1 MASELYM
8 SEAGF
13 RHFWTKL
20 DAILDKK
27 VDNTKVATT
36 SALGLVKAGTGLNVA
51 GDGALSVKYSTS
63 ATAGSAVEANDPR
76 LSDARTPKSH
86 THGNI
91 SNDGKI
97 ATGTAIAAGN
107 NLVIAGA
114 QGAVTKSTL
123 AFTAGTS
130 KFLREDGT
138 FAAPP
143 TTAEMTGATA
153 GADGTGGTVPAPQQ
167 GEQTYYLS
175 GAGTWVEPDWL
186 TEHPTISVS
195 ADDTANAAPAFGAT
209 FKAVSAITKDGNGH
223 VIKVTTTTVTVPNA
237 VATSGAAGLMSGA
250 DKSKLDAFQAASNY
264 ALKSDISTVY
274 KYKGSVANYEAL
286 PKADQT
292 VGDVYNLSDTGMNY
306 VWTGEA
312 WDALGQV
319 FTIQAMGNTL
329 IDQIMDGT
337 EAGG

>member
-27 VDNTKVATT
+27 VDNTLEATSST
-36 SALGLVKAGTGLNVA
+36 LGLVKVGTGLNVA
-51 GDGALSVKYSTS
+51 AGTVSVKYSTS

-76 LSDARTPKSH
+76 LSDARTPKAH

-114 QGAVTKSTL
+114 EGAVTKSTL
-123 AFTAGTS
+123 AFTAGNS

-153 GADGTGGTVPAPQQ
+153 GAAGTGGTVPAPAA

-186 TEHPTISVS
+186 TEHPTIGVQ
-195 ADDTANAAPAFGAT
+195 ADATATATPAFGAT
-209 FKAVSAITKDGNGH
+209 FQAISAIAKDGNGH
-223 VIKVTTTTVTVPNA
+223 VTKVTTTTVTVPNA
-237 VATSGAAGLMSGA
+237 AATSGAAGLMAAA
-250 DKSKLDAFQAASNY
+250 DKSKLDAFRSASEY
-264 ALKSDISTVY
+264 ALKTDISTVY

-286 PKADQT
+286 PDADQT
-292 VGDVYNLSDTGMNY
+292 VGDVYNLTDTGMNY
-306 VWTGEA
+306 VWTGTA
-312 WDALGQV
+312 WGRPGSGLRDRGYGYRADRQHHGRH
-319 FTIQAMGNTL
+319 
-329 IDQIMDGT
+329 
-337 EAGG
+337 

>member
-20 DAILDKK
+20 DAILDNK
-27 VDNTKVATT
+27 VDATKVATAT
-36 SALGLVKAGTGLNVA
+36 ELGLVKASTGLSVA
-51 GDGALSVKYSTS
+51 GDGALSVKFSTS
-63 ATAGSAVEANDPR
+63 AAAGSAVEANDPR
-76 LSDARTPKSH
+76 LSDARTPKAH

-97 ATGTAIAAGN
+97 ATGTAIAEGN

-114 QGAVTKSTL
+114 DGAVTKSTL

-130 KFLREDGT
+130 NFLREDGT

-153 GADGTGGTVPAPQQ
+153 GANGTGGTVPAPQQ
-167 GEQTYYLS
+167 GQQTYYLS
-175 GAGTWVEPDWL
+175 GAGTWVAPNWL
-186 TEHPTISVS
+186 TEHPAISVEGD
-195 ADDTANAAPAFGAT
+195 ATATATPAFGAT
-209 FKAVSAITKDGNGH
+209 FQAVSAIAKDGNGH
-223 VIKVTTTTVTVPNA
+223 VTKVTTTTVTVPNA

-292 VGDVYNLSDTGMNY
+292 VGDVYNLTDTGMNY
-306 VWTGEA
+306 VWTGDA

-319 FTIQAMGNTL
+319 FEIQAMGTTL

>member
-1 MASELYM
+1 MANELYM

-13 RHFWTKL
+13 RHFWSKL
-20 DAILDKK
+20 DTILDNK
-27 VDNTKVATT
+27 VEKTQAATE
-36 SALGLVKAGTGLNVA
+36 SVLGLVIPGTGLNNA
-51 GDGALSVKYSTS
+51 SGTISVKYST
-63 ATAGSAVEANDPR
+63 TAQAGFAVEANDPR
-76 LSDARTPKSH
+76 LSDARTPLAH

-97 ATGTAIAAGN
+97 ATGTAMGNGAA
-107 NLVIAGA
+107 LVFATADGT
-114 QGAVTKSTL
+114 VTKATA
-123 AFTAGTS
+123 AFTGETT

-143 TTAEMTGATA
+143 TTAQMTGATGEA
-153 GADGTGGTVPAPQQ
+153 AGTGGTVPAPAMGQ
-167 GEQTYYLS
+167 QTYYLS

-195 ADDTANAAPAFGAT
+195 ADDTATANPAFGAT
-209 FKAVSAITKDGNGH
+209 FQAVSAIAKDANGH
-223 VIKVTTTTVTVPNA
+223 VTKVTTTTVTVPNTE
-237 VATSGAAGLMSGA
+237 ATSSTAGLMSGA

-286 PKADQT
+286 PQDSNQT
-292 VGDVYNLSDTGMNY
+292 GDTYNLTDTGMNY
-306 VWTGEA
+306 VWTGTA

-319 FTIQAMGNTL
+319 FTISSMGTEL
-329 IDQIMDGT
+329 IDSIM
-337 EAGG
+337 AGEEST

>member
-20 DAILDKK
+20 DAILDNK
-27 VDNTKVATT
+27 VDATKVATA
-36 SALGLVKAGTGLNVA
+36 SELGLVKAGTGLNVA
-51 GDGALSVKYSTS
+51 GDGALSVKFS
-63 ATAGSAVEANDPR
+63 ATAEAGSAVEANDAR
-76 LSDARTPKSH
+76 LSDARTPLAH

-97 ATGTAIAAGN
+97 ATGTAIAEGN

-114 QGAVTKSTL
+114 DGAVTKSTL

-130 KFLREDGT
+130 NFLREDGT

-153 GADGTGGTVPAPQQ
+153 GAAGTGGTVPAPAMGQ
-167 GEQTYYLS
+167 QTYYLS
-175 GAGTWVEPDWL
+175 GAGTWVAPNWL
-186 TEHPTISVS
+186 TEHPDVSVEED
-195 ADDTANAAPAFGAT
+195 ATATATPAFGAT
-209 FKAVSAITKDGNGH
+209 FQAVSAIAKDDNGH
-223 VIKVTTTTVTVPNA
+223 VTKVTTTTVTVPNA

-286 PKADQT
+286 PDADQT
-292 VGDVYNLSDTGMNY
+292 VGDVYNLTDTGMNY
-306 VWTGEA
+306 VWTGTA

-319 FTIQAMGNTL
+319 FEIEAMGTSL
-329 IDQIMDGT
+329 IDEIMDGT

>member
-20 DAILDKK
+20 DAILD
-27 VDNTKVATT
+27 TKVYATNLAT
-36 SALGLVKAGTGLNVA
+36 ASELGLVKAGTGLSVA
-51 GDGALSVKYSTS
+51 GDGALSVKFS
-63 ATAGSAVEANDPR
+63 ATAVAGSAVEANDPR
-76 LSDARTPKSH
+76 LSDARTPLAH

-97 ATGTAIAAGN
+97 ATGTAIAEGN

-114 QGAVTKSTL
+114 DGAVTKSTL
-123 AFTAGTS
+123 AFTAGTTN
-130 KFLREDGT
+130 FLREDGT

-153 GADGTGGTVPAPQQ
+153 GANGTGGTVPAPKQ

-175 GAGTWVEPDWL
+175 GAGTWVAPNWL
-186 TEHPTISVS
+186 TEHPTISVE
-195 ADDTANAAPAFGAT
+195 ADATANATPAFGAT
-209 FKAVSAITKDGNGH
+209 FQAVSAIAKDANGH
-223 VIKVTTTTVTVPNA
+223 VTKVTTTTVTVPNA
-237 VATSGAAGLMSGA
+237 VATSSAAGLMSGA

-264 ALKSDISTVY
+264 ALKTDISTVY
-274 KYKGSVANYEAL
+274 KYKGSVDNYEAL
-286 PKADQT
+286 PDSDQA
-292 VGDVYNLSDTGMNY
+292 VGDVYNLTDTGMNY
-306 VWTGEA
+306 VWTGTA

-319 FTIQAMGNTL
+319 FEIQAMGTTL
-329 IDQIMDGT
+329 IDSIMDGT

>member
-1 MASELYM
+1 MANELYM

-20 DAILDKK
+20 DAILDNK
-27 VDNTKVATT
+27 VDATKVATA
-36 SALGLVKAGTGLNVA
+36 SELGLVKAGTGLNVA
-51 GDGALSVKYSTS
+51 GDGALSVKFS
-63 ATAGSAVEANDPR
+63 ATAVAGSAVEANDAR
-76 LSDARTPKSH
+76 LSDARTPLAH

-97 ATGTAIAAGN
+97 ATGTAIAEGN

-114 QGAVTKSTL
+114 DGAVTKSTL
-123 AFTAGTS
+123 AFTTGTS
-130 KFLREDGT
+130 NFLREDGT

-143 TTAEMTGATA
+143 TTAQMTGAS
-153 GADGTGGTVPAPQQ
+153 ADSAGTGGTVPAPKQ

-175 GAGTWVEPDWL
+175 GAGTWVAPNWL
-186 TEHPTISVS
+186 TEHPTISMGS
-195 ADDTANAAPAFGAT
+195 DDADTATPAFGGT
-209 FKAVSAITKDGNGH
+209 FTAVGAIEKDANGH
-223 VIKVTTTTVTVPNA
+223 VTKVTTRTVTVPNA
-237 VATSGAAGLMSGA
+237 VASSSTAGLMSGA

-274 KYKGSVANYEAL
+274 KYKGSVDNYDAL
-286 PKADQT
+286 PDSDQA

-306 VWTGEA
+306 VWTGDA

-319 FTIQAMGNTL
+319 FTIQAMGTGL
-329 IDQIMDGT
+329 IDEIMDGT
-337 EAGG
+337 GVGG